1 MKLSNA
7 QKKLIWRLN
16 PKEAKEI
23 IYFVE
28 KYVKIR
34 RHSC

>member
-1 MKLSNA
+1 MKLSNL

-23 IYFVE
+23 IYFIE
-28 KYVKIR
+28 KYVKVR
-34 RHSC
+34 RRPC